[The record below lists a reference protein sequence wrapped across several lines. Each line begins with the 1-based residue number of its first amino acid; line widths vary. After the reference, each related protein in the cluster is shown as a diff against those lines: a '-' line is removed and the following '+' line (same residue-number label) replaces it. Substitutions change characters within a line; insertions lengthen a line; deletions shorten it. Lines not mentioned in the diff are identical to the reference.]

1 MIALKI
7 QDLSKNFG
15 STEVLKKIN
24 LEIDE
29 GNFLVLLGPSG
40 CGKSTLLNIIAGLE
54 TIDEGTVFIDDYNV
68 SEVEPKDRNIAM
80 VFQSYALYP
89 SMNVKENMVFGLKQ
103 AKTSKE
109 KIEEQL
115 KKVSNFL
122 HVDEL
127 LNRKPSQLSGG
138 QRQRVA
144 IGRALVREPRIFL
157 FDEPLS
163 NLDAKLRVEMRR
175 EIKKLHQKL
184 KTTVV
189 YVTHDQTEAMSLGT
203 NIAIM
208 NHGVIQQYDTPE
220 NIYNKPNNTFVAD
233 FIGSPSMNL
242 ITGQLVKDANNT
254 SFIPEGS
261 NQSNSISIKN
271 YNFVKPLDGSSNDV
285 YFGIRPEHIHYKK
298 ANTSES
304 RAQILQCLYV
314 LKKTNEYNKYL
325 SKLCKNDMRNIK
337 AASISTFVSNQL
349 NLDNIYPFCK
359 NPLKFIFFKN
369 IKSYFIPFEKFT
381 NSLIYKKSFSA
392 VFLSNTSLGNA
403 NEHSLSEIAIPILFS
418 P

>member
-1 MIALKI
+1 MKTLKI
-7 QDLSKNFG
+7 EELSKNFG
-15 STEVLKKIN
+15 TTEVLKKIN

-54 TIDEGTVFIDDYNV
+54 TINEGNVFIDDYNV
-68 SEVEPKDRNIAM
+68 SKVEPKDRNIAM

-115 KKVSNFL
+115 TKVSSFL
-122 HVDEL
+122 QVDEL

-203 NIAIM
+203 KIAIM
-208 NHGVIQQYDTPE
+208 NHGVIQQNESPE
-220 NIYNKPNNTFVAD
+220 IIYNKPSNTFVAD

-242 ITGQLVKDANNT
+242 IKGKLNESSDKISFTAEGANFDIPINSYDFNNT
-254 SFIPEGS
+254 SEL
-261 NQSNSISIKN
+261 NNKE
-271 YNFVKPLDGSSNDV
+271 V
-285 YFGIRPEHIHYKK
+285 YFGIRPEHIYFKRS
-298 ANTSES
+298 NEGDFEVNL
-304 RAQILQCLYV
+304 RA
-314 LKKTNEYNKYL
+314 
-325 SKLCKNDMRNIK
+325 D
-337 AASISTFVSNQL
+337 
-349 NLDNIYPFCK
+349 
-359 NPLKFIFFKN
+359 
-369 IKSYFIPFEKFT
+369 
-381 NSLIYKKSFSA
+381 
-392 VFLSNTSLGNA
+392 
-403 NEHSLSEIAIPILFS
+403 LSEYIGHEQIMTFDLANQELLAKFPSTIKIELNKETKLYFDLTQVSLFDS
-418 P
+418 ITQERL

>member
-1 MIALKI
+1 MKTLKI
-7 QDLSKNFG
+7 EELSKNFG
-15 STEVLKKIN
+15 TTEVLRKIN

-54 TIDEGTVFIDDYNV
+54 TINEGNVFIDDYNV
-68 SEVEPKDRNIAM
+68 SKVEPKDRNIAM

-115 KKVSNFL
+115 EKVSKFL
-122 HVDEL
+122 QVDQL
-127 LNRKPSQLSGG
+127 LERKPSQLSGG

-175 EIKKLHQKL
+175 EIKKLHQQL

-203 NIAIM
+203 RIAIM
-208 NHGVIQQYDTPE
+208 NHGVIQQNDTPE
-220 NIYNKPNNTFVAD
+220 NIYNKPSNTFVAD

-242 ITGQLVKDANNT
+242 IKGTLKET
-254 SFIPEGS
+254 SGKIFFTASGS
-261 NQSNSISIKN
+261 NFEIPIKD
-271 YNFVKPLDGSSNDV
+271 YEFKDKSSLNNKEIF
-285 YFGIRPEHIHYKK
+285 FGLRPEHI
-298 ANTSES
+298 
-304 RAQILQCLYV
+304 
-314 LKKTNEYNKYL
+314 
-325 SKLCKNDMRNIK
+325 
-337 AASISTFVSNQL
+337 
-349 NLDNIYPFCK
+349 
-359 NPLKFIFFKN
+359 
-369 IKSYFIPFEKFT
+369 YF
-381 NSLIYKKSFSA
+381 KKSNESDFEVNLRA
-392 VFLSNTSLGNA
+392 DLSEYIGHEQIMTFDYANQEILAKFPSTIKIELAKETKLYFDLTQTSLFDA
-403 NEHSLSEIAIPILFS
+403 QTEERI
-418 P
+418 

>member
-1 MIALKI
+1 MQLLIIENNPILEENFTN
-7 QDLSKNFG
+7 QLSFD
-15 STEVLKKIN
+15 KKIN
-24 LEIDE
+24 FSYYSNI
-29 GNFLVLLGPSG
+29 
-40 CGKSTLLNIIAGLE
+40 NIIKE
-54 TIDEGTVFIDDYNV
+54 IIPKKEFDFIIVSSLLPEFSSYNV
-68 SEVEPKDRNIAM
+68 IEEIFN
-80 VFQSYALYP
+80 
-89 SMNVKENMVFGLKQ
+89 
-103 AKTSKE
+103 KTSKE

-242 ITGQLVKDANNT
+242 ISGQLVKNANNT

-261 NQSNSISIKN
+261 NQSNNISIKN
-271 YNFVKPLDGSSNDV
+271 YDFVKSLEENSNDV

-298 ANTSES
+298 INDTDFEVNL
-304 RAQILQCLYV
+304 RTDLNEYIGHEQIITFNYCNQEV
-314 LKKTNEYNKYL
+314 LGKFPSTVKIETGKEMKLFFDLSQISIFDKKTNN
-325 SKLCKNDMRNIK
+325 RI
-337 AASISTFVSNQL
+337 
-349 NLDNIYPFCK
+349 
-359 NPLKFIFFKN
+359 
-369 IKSYFIPFEKFT
+369 
-381 NSLIYKKSFSA
+381 
-392 VFLSNTSLGNA
+392 
-403 NEHSLSEIAIPILFS
+403 
-418 P
+418 

>member
-24 LEIDE
+24 LEINE

-40 CGKSTLLNIIAGLE
+40 CGKSTLLNIVAGLE
-54 TIDEGTVFIDDYNV
+54 TIDEGEVFIDDYNV
-68 SEVEPKDRNIAM
+68 SKVEPKDRNIAM

-89 SMNVKENMVFGLKQ
+89 SMNVKENITFGLKQ
-103 AKTSKE
+103 SKTPKD

-115 KKVSNFL
+115 KKISTFL

-203 NIAIM
+203 YIAIM

-242 ITGQLVKDANNT
+242 ISGQLVKNGNNT
-254 SFIPEGS
+254 SFIPKDS
-261 NQSNSISIKN
+261 NQSNNISIKN
-271 YNFVKPLDGSSNDV
+271 YNFIKPLDESSKDV

-298 ANTSES
+298 TNDTDFEVNL
-304 RAQILQCLYV
+304 RADLNEYIGHEQIITFNYSNQEVLGKFSSTVKIEMSKEMKLYFD
-314 LKKTNEYNKYL
+314 LNQISIFDKKTNN
-325 SKLCKNDMRNIK
+325 RI
-337 AASISTFVSNQL
+337 
-349 NLDNIYPFCK
+349 
-359 NPLKFIFFKN
+359 
-369 IKSYFIPFEKFT
+369 
-381 NSLIYKKSFSA
+381 
-392 VFLSNTSLGNA
+392 
-403 NEHSLSEIAIPILFS
+403 
-418 P
+418 

>member
-1 MIALKI
+1 MKTLKI
-7 QDLSKNFG
+7 EDLSKNFG

-54 TIDEGTVFIDDYNV
+54 TINEGNVFIDDYNV
-68 SEVEPKDRNIAM
+68 SKVEPKDRNIAM

-89 SMNVKENMVFGLKQ
+89 SMNVKENMIFGLKQ
-103 AKTSKE
+103 AKTSKD
-109 KIEEQL
+109 KIKEQL
-115 KKVSNFL
+115 EKVSKFL
-122 HVDEL
+122 QVDQL
-127 LNRKPSQLSGG
+127 LERKPSQLSGG

-175 EIKKLHQKL
+175 EIKKLHQQL

-203 NIAIM
+203 KIAIM
-208 NHGVIQQYDTPE
+208 NHGVIQQNDTPE

-242 ITGQLVKDANNT
+242 IKGKLKQSSNII
-254 SFIPEGS
+254 SFVAEGS
-261 NQSNSISIKN
+261 NLEIPIDN
-271 YNFVKPLDGSSNDV
+271 YNFKANDNLNNKEV
-285 YFGIRPEHIHYKK
+285 FFGIRPEHIFFKK
-298 ANTSES
+298 LNDNDFEITLRADLSEYIGHE
-304 RAQILQCLYV
+304 QIMTFDYDNQEILA
-314 LKKTNEYNKYL
+314 KFPSTIKTEL
-325 SKLCKNDMRNIK
+325 SKETKLYFDL
-337 AASISTFVSNQL
+337 TQVS
-349 NLDNIYPFCK
+349 
-359 NPLKFIFFKN
+359 
-369 IKSYFIPFEKFT
+369 
-381 NSLIYKKSFSA
+381 
-392 VFLSNTSLGNA
+392 
-403 NEHSLSEIAIPILFS
+403 LFDVKTEERI
-418 P
+418 

>member
-1 MIALKI
+1 MKTLKI
-7 QDLSKNFG
+7 EDLSKNFG
-15 STEVLKKIN
+15 TTEVLKKIN

-54 TIDEGTVFIDDYNV
+54 IINEGNVYIDDYNV
-68 SEVEPKDRNIAM
+68 SKVEPKDRNIAM

-89 SMNVKENMVFGLKQ
+89 SMNVRENMIFGLKQ

-109 KIEEQL
+109 KIQEQL
-115 KKVSNFL
+115 EKVSKFL
-122 HVDEL
+122 QVDQL
-127 LNRKPSQLSGG
+127 LERKPSQLSGG

-175 EIKKLHQKL
+175 EIKKLHQQL

-208 NHGVIQQYDTPE
+208 NHGVIQQNDTPE

-242 ITGQLVKDANNT
+242 IAGSLKEKSDKI
-254 SFIPEGS
+254 SFVAEGS
-261 NQSNSISIKN
+261 NFEIPIKGYKFKDKSNQNNKEV
-271 YNFVKPLDGSSNDV
+271 F
-285 YFGIRPEHIHYKK
+285 FGVRPEHIFSKK
-298 ANTSES
+298 FNESDFEITLSAELSEYIGHE
-304 RAQILQCLYV
+304 QIV
-314 LKKTNEYNKYL
+314 
-325 SKLCKNDMRNIK
+325 
-337 AASISTFVSNQL
+337 TFNYSNQEILAKFPSTSKIEVNKEL
-349 NLDNIYPFCK
+349 NLYFDLTQISIFDK
-359 NPLKFIFFKN
+359 NSKERI
-369 IKSYFIPFEKFT
+369 
-381 NSLIYKKSFSA
+381 
-392 VFLSNTSLGNA
+392 
-403 NEHSLSEIAIPILFS
+403 
-418 P
+418 

>member
-1 MIALKI
+1 MKTLKI
-7 QDLSKNFG
+7 EDLSKNFG
-15 STEVLKKIN
+15 TTEVLKKIN
-24 LEIDE
+24 LDIDE

-54 TIDEGTVFIDDYNV
+54 TINEGNVYIDDYNV
-68 SEVEPKDRNIAM
+68 SKVEPKDRNIAM

-89 SMNVKENMVFGLKQ
+89 SMNVKENMIFGLKQ
-103 AKTSKE
+103 AKASKE

-115 KKVSNFL
+115 KKVSSFL
-122 HVDEL
+122 KVDEL

-175 EIKKLHQKL
+175 EIKKLHQTL

-203 NIAIM
+203 KIAIM
-208 NHGVIQQYDTPE
+208 NHGVIQQNDTPE

-242 ITGQLVKDANNT
+242 IKGKIIKKSDQF
-254 SFIPEGS
+254 SFVGED
-261 NQSNSISIKN
+261 SNSTQIPINN
-271 YNFVKPLDGSSNDV
+271 YNFDKKIELDNKEI
-285 YFGIRPEHIHYKK
+285 YFGIRPEHIY
-298 ANTSES
+298 
-304 RAQILQCLYV
+304 
-314 LKKTNEYNKYL
+314 
-325 SKLCKNDMRNIK
+325 
-337 AASISTFVSNQL
+337 
-349 NLDNIYPFCK
+349 
-359 NPLKFIFFKN
+359 
-369 IKSYFIPFEKFT
+369 
-381 NSLIYKKSFSA
+381 YKKS
-392 VFLSNTSLGNA
+392 
-403 NEHSLSEIAIPILFS
+403 NENDFEIKLKAELSEYIGNEQIITFNYSDQEILAKFPS
-418 P
+418 TAKIEINKEMNLYFDLSQISLFDKNSKKRI

>member
-1 MIALKI
+1 MKTLKI
-7 QDLSKNFG
+7 EELSKNFG

-54 TIDEGTVFIDDYNV
+54 TINEGNVFIDDYNV
-68 SEVEPKDRNIAM
+68 SKIEPKDRNIAM

-89 SMNVKENMVFGLKQ
+89 SMNVRENMIFGLKQ
-103 AKTSKE
+103 AKVSKE

-115 KKVSNFL
+115 EKVSKFL
-122 HVDEL
+122 QVDGL
-127 LNRKPSQLSGG
+127 LERKPSQLSGG

-175 EIKKLHQKL
+175 EIKKLHQQL

-208 NHGVIQQYDTPE
+208 NHGVIQQNDNPE
-220 NIYNKPNNTFVAD
+220 NIYNKPSNTFVAD

-242 ITGQLVKDANNT
+242 IKGNLKQNSDKILFVANESNIE
-254 SFIPEGS
+254 IPINGYDFKE
-261 NQSNSISIKN
+261 KN
-271 YNFVKPLDGSSNDV
+271 NLDNKEV
-285 YFGIRPEHIHYKK
+285 FFGIRPEHIFFKK
-298 ANTSES
+298 LNENDLEVNLRADLSEYIGHEQIVTFNYSNQEILAKFPSTIKIELNNESKLYFDLTQVSLFDANTEE
-304 RAQILQCLYV
+304 RI
-314 LKKTNEYNKYL
+314 
-325 SKLCKNDMRNIK
+325 
-337 AASISTFVSNQL
+337 
-349 NLDNIYPFCK
+349 
-359 NPLKFIFFKN
+359 
-369 IKSYFIPFEKFT
+369 
-381 NSLIYKKSFSA
+381 
-392 VFLSNTSLGNA
+392 
-403 NEHSLSEIAIPILFS
+403 
-418 P
+418 

>member
-1 MIALKI
+1 MKTLKI
-7 QDLSKNFG
+7 EDLSKNFG
-15 STEVLKKIN
+15 TTEVLKKIN

-54 TIDEGTVFIDDYNV
+54 SINEGSVYIDDYNV
-68 SEVEPKDRNIAM
+68 SKVEPKDRNIAM

-89 SMNVKENMVFGLKQ
+89 SMNVRENMIFGLKQ

-109 KIEEQL
+109 KIQEQL
-115 KKVSNFL
+115 EKVSKFL
-122 HVDEL
+122 QVDQL
-127 LNRKPSQLSGG
+127 LERKPSQLSGG

-175 EIKKLHQKL
+175 EIKKLHQQL

-208 NHGVIQQYDTPE
+208 NHGVIQQNDTPE

-242 ITGQLVKDANNT
+242 IAGSLKQNSDKT
-254 SFIPEGS
+254 SFIAEGS
-261 NQSNSISIKN
+261 NLEIPINDYRFKEKSN
-271 YNFVKPLDGSSNDV
+271 LSNKEV
-285 YFGIRPEHIHYKK
+285 FFGVRPEHIFSKK
-298 ANTSES
+298 FNESDFEITLSAELSEYIGHE
-304 RAQILQCLYV
+304 QIV
-314 LKKTNEYNKYL
+314 
-325 SKLCKNDMRNIK
+325 
-337 AASISTFVSNQL
+337 TFNYSNQEILAKFPSTSKIEVNKEL
-349 NLDNIYPFCK
+349 NLYFDLTQISIFDK
-359 NPLKFIFFKN
+359 NSKERI
-369 IKSYFIPFEKFT
+369 
-381 NSLIYKKSFSA
+381 
-392 VFLSNTSLGNA
+392 
-403 NEHSLSEIAIPILFS
+403 
-418 P
+418 

>member
-1 MIALKI
+1 MKTLKI
-7 QDLSKNFG
+7 EELSKNFG
-15 STEVLKKIN
+15 TTEVLRKIN

-54 TIDEGTVFIDDYNV
+54 TINEGNVYIDDYNV
-68 SEVEPKDRNIAM
+68 SKVEPKDRNIAM

-89 SMNVKENMVFGLKQ
+89 SMNVRENMIFGLKQ
-103 AKTSKE
+103 AKVSKE

-115 KKVSNFL
+115 EKVSKFL
-122 HVDEL
+122 QVDAL
-127 LNRKPSQLSGG
+127 LERKPSQLSGG

-175 EIKKLHQKL
+175 EIKKLHQQL

-208 NHGVIQQYDTPE
+208 NHGVIQQNDTPE
-220 NIYNKPNNTFVAD
+220 NIYNKPSNTFVAD

-242 ITGQLVKDANNT
+242 IKGNLRERSNNISFFANESNIE
-254 SFIPEGS
+254 IPIKSYDFKEKS
-261 NQSNSISIKN
+261 N
-271 YNFVKPLDGSSNDV
+271 LDGKEV
-285 YFGIRPEHIHYKK
+285 FFGIRPEHIFFKQSGQGDFEINLS
-298 ANTSES
+298 AELSEYIGHE
-304 RAQILQCLYV
+304 QIMTFDYEKQEILAKFPSTV
-314 LKKTNEYNKYL
+314 KIDL
-325 SKLCKNDMRNIK
+325 SKNTKLFFDLTQISLFDAKNEER
-337 AASISTFVSNQL
+337 L
-349 NLDNIYPFCK
+349 
-359 NPLKFIFFKN
+359 
-369 IKSYFIPFEKFT
+369 
-381 NSLIYKKSFSA
+381 
-392 VFLSNTSLGNA
+392 
-403 NEHSLSEIAIPILFS
+403 
-418 P
+418 

>member
-1 MIALKI
+1 MKTLKI
-7 QDLSKNFG
+7 EDLSKNFG

-54 TIDEGTVFIDDYNV
+54 TINEGNVFIDDYNV
-68 SEVEPKDRNIAM
+68 SKVEPKDRNIAV

-89 SMNVKENMVFGLKQ
+89 SMNVKENMIFGLKQ
-103 AKTSKE
+103 AKTSKD
-109 KIEEQL
+109 KIKEQL
-115 KKVSNFL
+115 EKVSKFL
-122 HVDEL
+122 QVDQL
-127 LNRKPSQLSGG
+127 LERKPSQLSGG

-175 EIKKLHQKL
+175 EIKKLHQQL

-203 NIAIM
+203 KIAIM
-208 NHGVIQQYDTPE
+208 NHGVIQQNDTPE

-242 ITGQLVKDANNT
+242 IKGKLKQSSNII
-254 SFIPEGS
+254 SFVAEGS
-261 NQSNSISIKN
+261 NLEIPIDN
-271 YNFVKPLDGSSNDV
+271 YNFKANDNLNNKEV
-285 YFGIRPEHIHYKK
+285 FFGIRPEHIFFKK
-298 ANTSES
+298 LNDNDFEITLRADLSEYIGHE
-304 RAQILQCLYV
+304 QIMTFDYDNQEILA
-314 LKKTNEYNKYL
+314 KFPSTIKTEL
-325 SKLCKNDMRNIK
+325 SKETKLYFDL
-337 AASISTFVSNQL
+337 TQVS
-349 NLDNIYPFCK
+349 
-359 NPLKFIFFKN
+359 
-369 IKSYFIPFEKFT
+369 
-381 NSLIYKKSFSA
+381 
-392 VFLSNTSLGNA
+392 
-403 NEHSLSEIAIPILFS
+403 LFDAKTEERI
-418 P
+418 

>member
-1 MIALKI
+1 MKTLKI
-7 QDLSKNFG
+7 EELSKNFG

-54 TIDEGTVFIDDYNV
+54 TINEGNVYIDDYNV
-68 SEVEPKDRNIAM
+68 SKVEPKDRNIAM

-89 SMNVKENMVFGLKQ
+89 SMNVKENMIFGLKQ

-115 KKVSNFL
+115 KKVSSFL
-122 HVDEL
+122 QVDSL
-127 LNRKPSQLSGG
+127 LERKPSQLSGG

-175 EIKKLHQKL
+175 EIKKLHQQL

-203 NIAIM
+203 KIAIM
-208 NHGVIQQYDTPE
+208 NHGVIQQNDTPE
-220 NIYNKPNNTFVAD
+220 NIYNKPSNTFVAD

-242 ITGQLVKDANNT
+242 IKGNLKQNSDNV
-254 SFIPEGS
+254 SFIAEGS
-261 NQSNSISIKN
+261 NLEIPIKHYDFKN
-271 YNFVKPLDGSSNDV
+271 KSELNNNEV
-285 YFGIRPEHIHYKK
+285 YFGIRPEHIYFKK
-298 ANTSES
+298 LNEDDLEINLRADLSEYIGHE
-304 RAQILQCLYV
+304 QIVTFNFSNQEILAKFPSTINVELNKETKLYV
-314 LKKTNEYNKYL
+314 DLTQVSLFDSKNEE
-325 SKLCKNDMRNIK
+325 RI
-337 AASISTFVSNQL
+337 
-349 NLDNIYPFCK
+349 
-359 NPLKFIFFKN
+359 
-369 IKSYFIPFEKFT
+369 
-381 NSLIYKKSFSA
+381 
-392 VFLSNTSLGNA
+392 
-403 NEHSLSEIAIPILFS
+403 
-418 P
+418 

>member
-1 MIALKI
+1 MKTLKI
-7 QDLSKNFG
+7 EELSKNFG

-54 TIDEGTVFIDDYNV
+54 TINEGNVYIDDYNV
-68 SEVEPKDRNIAM
+68 SKVEPKDRNIAM

-89 SMNVKENMVFGLKQ
+89 SMNVKENMIFGLKQ

-115 KKVSNFL
+115 KKVSSFSQ
-122 HVDEL
+122 VDSL
-127 LNRKPSQLSGG
+127 LERKPSQLSGG

-175 EIKKLHQKL
+175 EIKKLHQQL

-203 NIAIM
+203 KIAIM
-208 NHGVIQQYDTPE
+208 NHGVIQQNDTPE
-220 NIYNKPNNTFVAD
+220 NIYNKPSNTFVAD

-242 ITGQLVKDANNT
+242 IKGNLKQNT
-254 SFIPEGS
+254 DNVSFIAEGS
-261 NQSNSISIKN
+261 NLEISIKHYDFKKKSELGN
-271 YNFVKPLDGSSNDV
+271 KEV
-285 YFGIRPEHIHYKK
+285 YFGIRPEHIYFKK
-298 ANTSES
+298 LNEDDLEINLSADLSEYIGHE
-304 RAQILQCLYV
+304 QIV
-314 LKKTNEYNKYL
+314 
-325 SKLCKNDMRNIK
+325 
-337 AASISTFVSNQL
+337 TFNYSNQEILAKFPSTIKIEL
-349 NLDNIYPFCK
+349 NKETKLYFDLTQVSLFDS
-359 NPLKFIFFKN
+359 
-369 IKSYFIPFEKFT
+369 KSEERI
-381 NSLIYKKSFSA
+381 
-392 VFLSNTSLGNA
+392 
-403 NEHSLSEIAIPILFS
+403 
-418 P
+418 

>member
-1 MIALKI
+1 MKTLKI
-7 QDLSKNFG
+7 EDLSKNFG

-54 TIDEGTVFIDDYNV
+54 TINEGNVFIDDYNV
-68 SEVEPKDRNIAM
+68 SKVEPKDRNIAM

-89 SMNVKENMVFGLKQ
+89 SMNVKENMIFGLKQ
-103 AKTSKE
+103 AKTSKD
-109 KIEEQL
+109 KIKEQL
-115 KKVSNFL
+115 EKVSKFL
-122 HVDEL
+122 QVDQL
-127 LNRKPSQLSGG
+127 LERKPSQLSGG

-175 EIKKLHQKL
+175 EIKKLHQQL

-203 NIAIM
+203 KIAIM
-208 NHGVIQQYDTPE
+208 NHGVIQQNDTPE

-242 ITGQLVKDANNT
+242 IKGKLKQSSNII
-254 SFIPEGS
+254 SFVADGS
-261 NQSNSISIKN
+261 NLEIPIDN
-271 YNFVKPLDGSSNDV
+271 YNFKVNDNLNNKEV
-285 YFGIRPEHIHYKK
+285 FFGIRPEHI
-298 ANTSES
+298 
-304 RAQILQCLYV
+304 
-314 LKKTNEYNKYL
+314 
-325 SKLCKNDMRNIK
+325 
-337 AASISTFVSNQL
+337 
-349 NLDNIYPFCK
+349 
-359 NPLKFIFFKN
+359 FFKKLN
-369 IKSYFIPFEKFT
+369 DNDFEIT
-381 NSLIYKKSFSA
+381 LRA
-392 VFLSNTSLGNA
+392 D
-403 NEHSLSEIAIPILFS
+403 LSEYIGHEQIMTFDYDNQEILAKFPSTINCLLYTS
-418 P
+418 PSPRDRG

>member
-1 MIALKI
+1 MKTLKI
-7 QDLSKNFG
+7 EDLSKNFG
-15 STEVLKKIN
+15 TTEVLKKIN
-24 LEIDE
+24 LDIDE

-54 TIDEGTVFIDDYNV
+54 TINEGNVYIDDYNV
-68 SEVEPKDRNIAM
+68 SKVEPKDRNIAM

-89 SMNVKENMVFGLKQ
+89 SMNVKENITFGLKQ
-103 AKTSKE
+103 AKASKE

-115 KKVSNFL
+115 KKVSSFL
-122 HVDEL
+122 KVDEL

-175 EIKKLHQKL
+175 EIKKLHQTL

-203 NIAIM
+203 KIAIM
-208 NHGVIQQYDTPE
+208 NHGVIQQNDTPE

-233 FIGSPSMNL
+233 FIGLPSMNL
-242 ITGQLVKDANNT
+242 IKGKIIKKSDQL
-254 SFIPEGS
+254 SFVTEDSNVTQIPI
-261 NQSNSISIKN
+261 NN
-271 YNFVKPLDGSSNDV
+271 YNFDKKIELDNKEI

-298 ANTSES
+298 SNENDFE
-304 RAQILQCLYV
+304 IK
-314 LKKTNEYNKYL
+314 LKAE
-325 SKLCKNDMRNIK
+325 
-337 AASISTFVSNQL
+337 
-349 NLDNIYPFCK
+349 
-359 NPLKFIFFKN
+359 
-369 IKSYFIPFEKFT
+369 
-381 NSLIYKKSFSA
+381 
-392 VFLSNTSLGNA
+392 
-403 NEHSLSEIAIPILFS
+403 LSEYIGNEQIITFNYSDQEILAKFAS
-418 P
+418 TEKIEIDKEMNLYFDLSQISLFDKNSKERI

>member
-1 MIALKI
+1 MKTLKI
-7 QDLSKNFG
+7 EELSKNFG

-54 TIDEGTVFIDDYNV
+54 TIDEGNVYIDDYNV
-68 SEVEPKDRNIAM
+68 SKVEPKDRNIAM

-89 SMNVKENMVFGLKQ
+89 SMNVKENMIFGLKQ

-115 KKVSNFL
+115 KKVSSFL
-122 HVDEL
+122 QVDSL
-127 LNRKPSQLSGG
+127 LERKPSQLSGG

-175 EIKKLHQKL
+175 EIKKLHQQL

-203 NIAIM
+203 KIAIM
-208 NHGVIQQYDTPE
+208 NHGVIQQNDTPE
-220 NIYNKPNNTFVAD
+220 NIYNKPSNTFVAD

-242 ITGQLVKDANNT
+242 IKGNLKQNT
-254 SFIPEGS
+254 DNFSFIAEGS
-261 NQSNSISIKN
+261 NLEIPIKHYDFKKKSELGN
-271 YNFVKPLDGSSNDV
+271 KEV
-285 YFGIRPEHIHYKK
+285 YFGIRPEHIYFKK
-298 ANTSES
+298 LNEDDLEINLSADLSEYIGHE
-304 RAQILQCLYV
+304 QIV
-314 LKKTNEYNKYL
+314 
-325 SKLCKNDMRNIK
+325 
-337 AASISTFVSNQL
+337 TFNYSNQEILAKFPSTIKVEL
-349 NLDNIYPFCK
+349 NKETKLYFDLTQVSLFDS
-359 NPLKFIFFKN
+359 
-369 IKSYFIPFEKFT
+369 KSEERI
-381 NSLIYKKSFSA
+381 
-392 VFLSNTSLGNA
+392 
-403 NEHSLSEIAIPILFS
+403 
-418 P
+418 

>member
-1 MIALKI
+1 MLFR
-7 QDLSKNFG
+7 S
-15 STEVLKKIN
+15 
-24 LEIDE
+24 
-29 GNFLVLLGPSG
+29 
-40 CGKSTLLNIIAGLE
+40 
-54 TIDEGTVFIDDYNV
+54 
-68 SEVEPKDRNIAM
+68 
-80 VFQSYALYP
+80 
-89 SMNVKENMVFGLKQ
+89 
-103 AKTSKE
+103 
-109 KIEEQL
+109 
-115 KKVSNFL
+115 FL

-242 ITGQLVKDANNT
+242 ISGQLVKEANNA

-261 NQSNSISIKN
+261 NQSN
-271 YNFVKPLDGSSNDV
+271 
-285 YFGIRPEHIHYKK
+285 
-298 ANTSES
+298 
-304 RAQILQCLYV
+304 
-314 LKKTNEYNKYL
+314 
-325 SKLCKNDMRNIK
+325 NI
-337 AASISTFVSNQL
+337 T
-349 NLDNIYPFCK
+349 DR
-359 NPLKFIFFKN
+359 
-369 IKSYFIPFEKFT
+369 KS
-381 NSLIYKKSFSA
+381 
-392 VFLSNTSLGNA
+392 VV
-403 NEHSLSEIAIPILFS
+403 
-418 P
+418 

>member
-1 MIALKI
+1 MKTLKI
-7 QDLSKNFG
+7 EELSKNFG
-15 STEVLKKIN
+15 TTEVLKKIN

-54 TIDEGTVFIDDYNV
+54 TINEGNVYIDDYNV
-68 SEVEPKDRNIAM
+68 SKVEPKDRNIAM

-115 KKVSNFL
+115 TKVSSFL
-122 HVDEL
+122 QVDEL

-203 NIAIM
+203 KIAIM
-208 NHGVIQQYDTPE
+208 NHGVIQQNESPE
-220 NIYNKPNNTFVAD
+220 IIYNKPSNTFVAD

-242 ITGQLVKDANNT
+242 IKGKLNESSDKISFTAEGANFDIPINSYDFNNT
-254 SFIPEGS
+254 SEL
-261 NQSNSISIKN
+261 NNKE
-271 YNFVKPLDGSSNDV
+271 V
-285 YFGIRPEHIHYKK
+285 YFGIRPEHI
-298 ANTSES
+298 
-304 RAQILQCLYV
+304 
-314 LKKTNEYNKYL
+314 
-325 SKLCKNDMRNIK
+325 
-337 AASISTFVSNQL
+337 
-349 NLDNIYPFCK
+349 
-359 NPLKFIFFKN
+359 
-369 IKSYFIPFEKFT
+369 YF
-381 NSLIYKKSFSA
+381 KKS
-392 VFLSNTSLGNA
+392 
-403 NEHSLSEIAIPILFS
+403 NEGDFEVNLRADLSEYIGHEQIMTFDLANQELLAKFPSTIKIELNKEAKLYFDLTQVSLFDLS
-418 P
+418 TQERL

>member
-1 MIALKI
+1 MKTLKI
-7 QDLSKNFG
+7 EDLSKNFG
-15 STEVLKKIN
+15 TTEVLKKIN
-24 LEIDE
+24 LDIDE

-54 TIDEGTVFIDDYNV
+54 TINEGSVYIDDYNV
-68 SEVEPKDRNIAM
+68 SKVEPKDRNIAM

-89 SMNVKENMVFGLKQ
+89 SMNVRENMIFGLKQ

-109 KIEEQL
+109 KIKEQL
-115 KKVSNFL
+115 EKVSKFL
-122 HVDEL
+122 QVDQL
-127 LNRKPSQLSGG
+127 LERKPSQLSGG

-175 EIKKLHQKL
+175 EIKKLHQQL

-208 NHGVIQQYDTPE
+208 NHGVIQQNDTPE

-242 ITGQLVKDANNT
+242 IAGSLKQNLDKT
-254 SFIPEGS
+254 SFIAEGS
-261 NQSNSISIKN
+261 NLEIPINDYRFKEKSN
-271 YNFVKPLDGSSNDV
+271 LSNKEV
-285 YFGIRPEHIHYKK
+285 FFGVRPEHIFSKK
-298 ANTSES
+298 FNESDFEITLSAELSEYIGHE
-304 RAQILQCLYV
+304 QIV
-314 LKKTNEYNKYL
+314 
-325 SKLCKNDMRNIK
+325 
-337 AASISTFVSNQL
+337 TFNYSNQEILAKFPSTSKIEVNKEL
-349 NLDNIYPFCK
+349 NLYFDLTQISIFDK
-359 NPLKFIFFKN
+359 NSKERI
-369 IKSYFIPFEKFT
+369 
-381 NSLIYKKSFSA
+381 
-392 VFLSNTSLGNA
+392 
-403 NEHSLSEIAIPILFS
+403 
-418 P
+418 

>member
-1 MIALKI
+1 MKTLKI
-7 QDLSKNFG
+7 EDLSKNFG

-54 TIDEGTVFIDDYNV
+54 TINEGNVFIDDYNV
-68 SEVEPKDRNIAM
+68 SKVEPKDRNIAM

-89 SMNVKENMVFGLKQ
+89 SMNVKENMIFGLKQ
-103 AKTSKE
+103 AKTSKD
-109 KIEEQL
+109 KIKEQL
-115 KKVSNFL
+115 EKVSKFL
-122 HVDEL
+122 QVDQL
-127 LNRKPSQLSGG
+127 LERKPSQLSGG

-175 EIKKLHQKL
+175 EIKKLHQQL

-203 NIAIM
+203 KIAIM
-208 NHGVIQQYDTPE
+208 NHGVIQQNDTPE

-242 ITGQLVKDANNT
+242 IKGKLKQSSNII
-254 SFIPEGS
+254 SFVAEGS
-261 NQSNSISIKN
+261 NLEIPIDN
-271 YNFVKPLDGSSNDV
+271 YNFKANDNLNNKEV
-285 YFGIRPEHIHYKK
+285 FFGIRPEHIFFKK
-298 ANTSES
+298 LNENDFEITLRGDLSEYIGHE
-304 RAQILQCLYV
+304 QIMNFDYDNQEILA
-314 LKKTNEYNKYL
+314 KFPSTIKTEL
-325 SKLCKNDMRNIK
+325 SKETKLYFDL
-337 AASISTFVSNQL
+337 TQVS
-349 NLDNIYPFCK
+349 
-359 NPLKFIFFKN
+359 
-369 IKSYFIPFEKFT
+369 
-381 NSLIYKKSFSA
+381 
-392 VFLSNTSLGNA
+392 
-403 NEHSLSEIAIPILFS
+403 LFDAKTEERI
-418 P
+418 

>member
-1 MIALKI
+1 MKTLKI
-7 QDLSKNFG
+7 EELSKNFG
-15 STEVLKKIN
+15 TTEVLRKIN
-24 LEIDE
+24 LDIDE

-54 TIDEGTVFIDDYNV
+54 TINEGNVFIDDYNV
-68 SEVEPKDRNIAM
+68 SKVEPKDRNIAM

-89 SMNVKENMVFGLKQ
+89 SMNVRENMIFGLKQ

-115 KKVSNFL
+115 EKVSKFL
-122 HVDEL
+122 QVDQL
-127 LNRKPSQLSGG
+127 LERKPSQLSGG

-175 EIKKLHQKL
+175 EIKKLHQQL

-208 NHGVIQQYDTPE
+208 NHGVIQQNDTPE
-220 NIYNKPNNTFVAD
+220 KIYNKPSNTFVAD

-242 ITGQLVKDANNT
+242 IKGNLKENSEKI
-254 SFIPEGS
+254 SFIASGS
-261 NQSNSISIKN
+261 NLEIPIKDYDFKDKANLSNKEV
-271 YNFVKPLDGSSNDV
+271 F
-285 YFGIRPEHIHYKK
+285 FGIRPEHI
-298 ANTSES
+298 
-304 RAQILQCLYV
+304 
-314 LKKTNEYNKYL
+314 
-325 SKLCKNDMRNIK
+325 
-337 AASISTFVSNQL
+337 
-349 NLDNIYPFCK
+349 
-359 NPLKFIFFKN
+359 FFKKFN
-369 IKSYFIPFEKFT
+369 QTDFEITLRADLSEYIGHEQIMTFDFANQELLAKFPSTIKIDLAKETTLYFDLT
-381 NSLIYKKSFSA
+381 Q
-392 VFLSNTSLGNA
+392 TSLFDA
-403 NEHSLSEIAIPILFS
+403 KTEERI
-418 P
+418 

>member
-1 MIALKI
+1 MKTLKI
-7 QDLSKNFG
+7 EDLSKNFG

-54 TIDEGTVFIDDYNV
+54 AINEGNVYIDDYNV
-68 SEVEPKDRNIAM
+68 SKVEPKDRNIAM

-89 SMNVKENMVFGLKQ
+89 SMNVKENMIFGLKQ

-115 KKVSNFL
+115 KKVSSFL
-122 HVDEL
+122 QVDSL
-127 LNRKPSQLSGG
+127 LERKPSQLSGG

-175 EIKKLHQKL
+175 EIKKLHQQL

-203 NIAIM
+203 KIAIM
-208 NHGVIQQYDTPE
+208 NHGVIQQNDTPE
-220 NIYNKPNNTFVAD
+220 NIYNKPSNTFVAD

-242 ITGQLVKDANNT
+242 IKGNLKQNSDNV
-254 SFIPEGS
+254 SFIAEGS
-261 NQSNSISIKN
+261 NLEIPIKHYDFKNKSELSNN
-271 YNFVKPLDGSSNDV
+271 EV
-285 YFGIRPEHIHYKK
+285 YFGIRPEHIYFKK
-298 ANTSES
+298 LNEDDLEINLRADLSEYIGHE
-304 RAQILQCLYV
+304 QIVTFNFSNQEILAKFPSTINVELNKETKLYV
-314 LKKTNEYNKYL
+314 DLTQVSLFDSKNEE
-325 SKLCKNDMRNIK
+325 RI
-337 AASISTFVSNQL
+337 
-349 NLDNIYPFCK
+349 
-359 NPLKFIFFKN
+359 
-369 IKSYFIPFEKFT
+369 
-381 NSLIYKKSFSA
+381 
-392 VFLSNTSLGNA
+392 
-403 NEHSLSEIAIPILFS
+403 
-418 P
+418 